1 MQVPSINPDAQAPS
15 YLQIVDWYRE
25 RIEEGALKEGEML
38 PSTRALGNEIGV
50 SSTPVLRALGML
62 QDSGYL
68 EKASNGRYIIAKR
81 IIPRPPAENE
91 STRWQVFWSYARGD
105 DKNSHGAISELMQQ
119 IRDEFALVTGDEL
132 TDFQDQKDIPW
143 GSNWCRIIEE
153 NVQATVFFVPILT
166 PTYLRRPNCVSEFGL
181 ALSNLKTA
189 GIEDG
194 IFPIVFVPIE
204 QALGR
209 LIDKEMKAYLETC
222 QYIDCS
228 GIRRLS
234 PDESE
239 YKKKIGEIVDQMV
252 KMQAKLNNHQD
263 VLDSRTAGETPA
275 NDEPGLLEKVNLLES
290 LPEEISKTASS
301 LNSNLQI
308 IGDKFSGATSK
319 IEKASGKT
327 QSVGAKI
334 AICKQLATELETPV
348 CRFNNDCT
356 AFVNYF
362 YEVDANL
369 NAFPAIQSFNTD
381 ESERSQAMA
390 AFNDAIAAIQTSSVP
405 MFNGMRDFRNM
416 AEKIHGLSREL
427 KPALSSIK
435 ESCDLILSLEPLI
448 ASWGKESIC

>member
-1 MQVPSINPDAQAPS
+1 MQTPIINPNVQTPS
-15 YLQIVDWYRE
+15 YLQIADWYRE
-25 RIEEGALKEGEML
+25 RIEEGTLVEGEML
-38 PSTRALGNEIGV
+38 PSTRALGKEIGV
-50 SSTPVLRALGML
+50 SSTPVQKALSML

-81 IIPRPPAENE
+81 IAPRPPTENE
-91 STRWQVFWSYARGD
+91 GTRWQVFWSYARGD
-105 DKNSHGAISELMQQ
+105 DENSHGAISELMQQ

-181 ALSNLKTA
+181 ALNNLKAA

-194 IFPIVFVPIE
+194 IFPIVFVPIK
-204 QALGR
+204 QALSR
-209 LIDKEMKAYLETC
+209 LIDKDMRTYLESC

-234 PDESE
+234 PNESE
-239 YKKKIGEIVDQMV
+239 YKKKVGEIVDQIV
-252 KMQAKLNNHQD
+252 KMQVKLNEHQNA
-263 VLDSRTAGETPA
+263 LDSKTAGETPA
-275 NDEPGLLEKVNLLES
+275 DDEPGLLEKVSFLER
-290 LPEEISKTASS
+290 LPEEINKTASS
-301 LNSNLQI
+301 LNSDLQI
-308 IGDKFSGATSK
+308 IGDKFSNATSR
-319 IEKASGKT
+319 IEKANSST
-327 QSVGAKI
+327 HSVGAKI
-334 AICKQLATELETPV
+334 AICKQLATELEAPV
-348 CRFNNDCT
+348 SRFNNDCT

-362 YEVDANL
+362 YEFDANL

-381 ESERSQAMA
+381 ESERAQAMS
-390 AFNDAIAAIQTSSVP
+390 AFNDAISAIQTSSVP
-405 MFNGMRDFRNM
+405 MFDGMRDFRNM